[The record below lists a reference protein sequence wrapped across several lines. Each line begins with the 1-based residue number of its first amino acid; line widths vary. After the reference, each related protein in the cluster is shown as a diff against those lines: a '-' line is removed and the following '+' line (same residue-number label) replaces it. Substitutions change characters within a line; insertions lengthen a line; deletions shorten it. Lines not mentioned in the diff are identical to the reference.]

1 MMFNIMLSIV
11 VWLVP
16 ACWIYN
22 FVNSLVDFVGKELV
36 MISGFMSIACS
47 VWAFWVLT
55 LIW

>member
-1 MMFNIMLSIV
+1 MFNIMISIV
-11 VWLVP
+11 VCLVP

-22 FVNSLVDFVGKELV
+22 FVDSLVDFVGTELV

>member
-1 MMFNIMLSIV
+1 MVSSIV
-11 VWLVP
+11 CLLP

-47 VWAFWVLT
+47 AWAIWALT
-55 LIW
+55 LIWG